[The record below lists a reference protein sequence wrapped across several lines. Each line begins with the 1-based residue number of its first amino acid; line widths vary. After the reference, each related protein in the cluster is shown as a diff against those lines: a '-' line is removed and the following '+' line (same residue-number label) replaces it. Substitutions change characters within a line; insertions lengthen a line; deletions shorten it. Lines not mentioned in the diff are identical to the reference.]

1 MFANVTLVP
10 FSRWCGAC
18 SGSPQQHSHPYI
30 YATLCC
36 NDVLLEIRVWL
47 VKNLG
52 QAENI
57 GDDKTSSH
65 NTLTNRSADL
75 LHNDSS

>member
-1 MFANVTLVP
+1 MTLVSYIDFANVTLVP
-10 FSRWCGAC
+10 FSRWCGAR
-18 SGSPQQHSHPYI
+18 SGSPQQYSHPYI
-30 YATLCC
+30 YTTLCC

-57 GDDKTSSH
+57 
-65 NTLTNRSADL
+65 
-75 LHNDSS
+75 